1 MGIGLLQTH
10 IYPTARKITR
20 AQRGLGVWGL
30 APIKCNR
37 KASFHTPFS
46 ITAPS
51 FSRFA
56 SQDTPTAR
64 DRELDI
70 NFRKK
75 QLL

>member
-10 IYPTARKITR
+10 IYPTARKIPR

-51 FSRFA
+51 LAGPFFFA
-56 SQDTPTAR
+56 PAGEAQGCIT
-64 DRELDI
+64 
-70 NFRKK
+70 
-75 QLL
+75 

>member
-10 IYPTARKITR
+10 IYPTAREIPR

-51 FSRFA
+51 IR
-56 SQDTPTAR
+56 
-64 DRELDI
+64 
-70 NFRKK
+70 N
-75 QLL
+75 QLQSKLYMFFFLAENCH

>member
-10 IYPTARKITR
+10 IYPTARKILR

-51 FSRFA
+51 TVFVTIRNVVGQIA
-56 SQDTPTAR
+56 
-64 DRELDI
+64 
-70 NFRKK
+70 
-75 QLL
+75 